1 MALDKSGSTG
11 TKVTN
16 IADARKERLDKS
28 TIAYGRRQGDD
39 PVGPNARARTED
51 IECRP
56 NVRQVREGRTSGRR
70 FDKEKVDKIKAQL
83 ERGEYKIDSLR
94 VADLFIEHERH
105 C

>member
-1 MALDKSGSTG
+1 MALDKSGSTS

-16 IADARKERLDKS
+16 IADARKERLEQS

-39 PVGPNARARTED
+39 AAGPNASARVED
-51 IECRP
+51 LQSRP
-56 NVRQVREGRTSGRR
+56 SVRPVREGRATGRR
-70 FDKEKVDKIKAQL
+70 FNKEKVDEIKSQL
-83 ERGEYKIDSLR
+83 ARGEYQIDSLR